1 MVIIYIA
8 VDDTSFLC
16 SSFSRYRLRQRVTVD
31 GPSPVVFPDVLFLHL
46 RSCLL
51 LAFICQG
58 SGSVSDSYFLGDRH
72 ITRGIIL
79 VHNPVVRT
87 THVTWV
93 EIELSLKVLVIS
105 DQSSSSFCLSSMV
118 PALVFYSKV
127 ERGAELQICEDS
139 GLNGQCWSQTQPKC
153 INIYYNA

>member
-1 MVIIYIA
+1 MILH
-8 VDDTSFLC
+8 SFALHSAGIDSERGSLSTAPPLW
-16 SSFSRYRLRQRVTVD
+16 SSPMYCFSILDLVSSSLLFVRVRARFRTHI
-31 GPSPVVFPDVLFLHL
+31 S
-46 RSCLL
+46 
-51 LAFICQG
+51 
-58 SGSVSDSYFLGDRH
+58 LGDRH
-72 ITRGIIL
+72 ITRGIIF

-87 THVTWV
+87 TRVTWV

-105 DQSSSSFCLSSMV
+105 DQSSGSFCLSSMV